1 MFCSFSNLLYEIRRI
16 GAVTVK
22 KIRPQVF
29 ELLVRKVETKCRNH
43 YVSAAKFSEIV
54 KFFRNFN
61 VVNVEKMDDTDKAI
75 IELLKYDGR
84 ATYSDIGKR
93 IGLSE
98 GAIRKRMKALVDS
111 GAIRRFTVKVGL
123 TEGAEAI
130 ALLSVD
136 PSLPTSEVSQALKKF
151 SNIETVYEITGEY
164 DIAVTISGLNI
175 TEVNECLEK
184 IRRLKGVANTNTMIV
199 LRSW

>member
-1 MFCSFSNLLYEIRRI
+1 M
-16 GAVTVK
+16 
-22 KIRPQVF
+22 
-29 ELLVRKVETKCRNH
+29 VRKWELRYGNRYKF
-43 YVSAAKFSEIV
+43 AANCSEIV
-54 KFFRNFN
+54 KFFRNYSIMR
-61 VVNVEKMDDTDKAI
+61 VKKMDDTDKTI
-75 IELLKYDGR
+75 IEILKHDGR
-84 ATYSDIGKR
+84 ATYSDIAKR
-93 IGLSE
+93 IDLSE
-98 GAIRKRMKALVDS
+98 GAIRKRIKALVDS

-136 PSLPTSEVSQALKKF
+136 PSLPTSEVSQELKKF
-151 SNIETVYEITGEY
+151 SNVETVYEITGEY

>member
-1 MFCSFSNLLYEIRRI
+1 M
-16 GAVTVK
+16 
-22 KIRPQVF
+22 
-29 ELLVRKVETKCRNH
+29 VRKWELRYGNRYKF
-43 YVSAAKFSEIV
+43 AANCSEIV
-54 KFFRNFN
+54 KFFRNYSIMR
-61 VVNVEKMDDTDKAI
+61 VKKMDDTDKTI
-75 IELLKYDGR
+75 IEILKHDGR

-93 IGLSE
+93 IDLSE
-98 GAIRKRMKALVDS
+98 GAIRKRIKALVDS

-136 PSLPTSEVSQALKKF
+136 PSLPTSEVSQELKKF
-151 SNIETVYEITGEY
+151 SNVETVYEITGEY